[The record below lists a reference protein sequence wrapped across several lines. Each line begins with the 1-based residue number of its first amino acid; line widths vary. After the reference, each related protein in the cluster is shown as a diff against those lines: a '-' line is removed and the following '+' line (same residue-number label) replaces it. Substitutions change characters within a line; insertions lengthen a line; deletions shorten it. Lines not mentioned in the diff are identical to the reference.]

1 MCGQYECAR
10 RAINRAE
17 VSKNLVLI
25 WRSSSPVPGTSRA
38 YDLGM
43 SRREIPKQH
52 PCSART
58 TQRTGGQW
66 LHSYPPCK
74 ADAAGLTPPR
84 YPHRYRSS
92 DTNHGAFARTLL
104 CSSAKIPERHWEN
117 ESSTIIL
124 PLMQTPEVGS
134 DLHPLGA
141 PGRQDHGRGAHYRAF
156 ELRYLRPSF
165 LPEGVR

>member
-1 MCGQYECAR
+1 MKCSR

-58 TQRTGGQW
+58 IQRSGGQW
-66 LHSYPPCK
+66 LHLCPPCD

-84 YPHRYRSS
+84 YPRRYRSS
-92 DTNHGAFARTLL
+92 DTNHAAFARTLL

-117 ESSTIIL
+117 ESPTIIL
-124 PLMQTPEVGS
+124 PLMQTPEVRS
-134 DLHPLGA
+134 DLHCPGA
-141 PGRQDHGRGAHYRAF
+141 PGLRDHGRGARHLAF
-156 ELRYLRPSF
+156 GLHHSRRPVF
-165 LPEGVR
+165 PGWVR

>member
-17 VSKNLVLI
+17 VSKKLVLI
-25 WRSSSPVPGTSRA
+25 WRSSSPVLGISRA
-38 YDLGM
+38 YDLEV
-43 SRREIPKQH
+43 SRRTISKQL

-66 LHSYPPCK
+66 LHLCPPCD

-84 YPHRYRSS
+84 YPRSYRSS
-92 DTNHGAFARTLL
+92 DTNHAAFARTLL
-104 CSSAKIPERHWEN
+104 CSSAKLPEWHWEN
-117 ESSTIIL
+117 ERSIIIL
-124 PLMQTPEVGS
+124 PLMQTPEVRS
-134 DLHPLGA
+134 DPHWLGA
-141 PGRQDHGRGAHYRAF
+141 PGRQDHGPGARHRAY
-156 ELRYLRPSF
+156 ELCYLRQPF